1 MRPRASLRLLMAYD
15 GEARL
20 PHALRPA
27 YAARLLRV
35 PWLSRAARLLR
46 VPELS
51 RAVRLPCAHGAH
63 RRRVPSRVR
72 GAPAADTV
80 HAARD
85 TGGMPVRLRMG
96 STDEHILRH
105 RTCHARSVGENA
117 ARRVRHNARRQWAGH
132 R

>member
-51 RAVRLPCAHGAH
+51 RAVRLPCAHGAR
-63 RRRVPSRVR
+63 RRRVEPR
-72 GAPAADTV
+72 
-80 HAARD
+80 
-85 TGGMPVRLRMG
+85 
-96 STDEHILRH
+96 
-105 RTCHARSVGENA
+105 
-117 ARRVRHNARRQWAGH
+117 ARRARGRHSSH
-132 R
+132 S